1 MLNIGPKQKPKIC
14 RTRLYKYKDRCQNV
28 QDWLTISYAQPVCS
42 AFDIKTDVILDERKL
57 KKDQTNLIML
67 GS

>member
-1 MLNIGPKQKPKIC
+1 MSKCSGLANH
-14 RTRLYKYKDRCQNV
+14 V
-28 QDWLTISYAQPVCS
+28 QTISYAQPVCS